1 MGLNDPRQQSLELDS
16 SQGQLFGNA
25 PERSIQIFFYYR
37 LAVACLLGLLFFSKM
52 GPSLLGQSYPGLYTL
67 TVIIYIGL
75 VVASGLLLYAS
86 PTLSHN
92 QQAFMMVFVDICA
105 VTLLMH
111 ASGGISTGLGM
122 LLAVSIASSSLIT
135 RGNYAGLEAAL
146 ASLSVLT
153 EQVYADMAQAF
164 ETTAYTQAGLLG
176 TLFFAI
182 AILAHALSRQ
192 LKTSEALSSQRKLD
206 LANME
211 QLNEYV
217 IQHMLTGIIVV
228 DTKSTIRLMNES
240 AWYLLGMP
248 ECGNGSPLEQA
259 CHKLAV
265 QLHEWDPE
273 QHKAAVPF
281 KPTSGGRELT
291 AGFSMLGENNKGG
304 AVIFLED
311 TATVT
316 QQAQQ
321 MKLASLGR
329 LTASIAHEIRNPLGA
344 ISHAEQLLKES
355 PDIPQADRRL
365 IDIISTNTKRVNE
378 IIENILQLSRRGR
391 SLPKEFLLKP
401 WLEQF
406 AGELT
411 RTLNLPEGHIHLQI
425 NPDSTL
431 IRTDPSQFRQIF
443 VILCENSVRHFDRE
457 AEALSIQISG
467 GITRESGGPFV
478 DIIDNGPG
486 IEPEN
491 ARQMFEPFF
500 TTRNA
505 GTGLGLYIAK
515 ELCEANRLGL
525 DYIAIP
531 SGGSCF
537 RITFPGRGNQPVR

>member
-1 MGLNDPRQQSLELDS
+1 M
-16 SQGQLFGNA
+16 
-25 PERSIQIFFYYR
+25 
-37 LAVACLLGLLFFSKM
+37 LATLLGILYFSKA
-52 GPSLLGQSYPGLYTL
+52 GPTLLGHTNPELFAL
-67 TVIIYIGL
+67 VVTVYFGL
-75 VVASGLLLYAS
+75 VIASGLLLYAAR
-86 PTLSHN
+86 PLSLN
-92 QQAFMMVFVDICA
+92 QQTFLMVLVDICA
-105 VTLLMH
+105 ITLLMH
-111 ASGGISTGLGM
+111 ASGGIGSGLGM
-122 LLAVSIASSSLIT
+122 LLAVSIATGSLIT
-135 RGNYAGLEAAL
+135 RGVYASLEAAM
-146 ASLSVLT
+146 ASIFILS
-153 EQVYADMAQAF
+153 EQVYAHLNQTF
-164 ETTAYTQAGLLG
+164 ETTSYTQAGLLG

-182 AILAHALSRQ
+182 AILAQVMARQ
-192 LKTSEALSSQRKLD
+192 LKSSEALATQRQLD

-211 QLNEYV
+211 QLNDYV

-228 DTKSTIRLMNES
+228 DTHSTIRLMNES

-248 ECGNGSPLEQA
+248 EVGTGSPLEQA
-259 CHKLAV
+259 CHKLAA
-265 QLHEWDPE
+265 QLSEWDQAIHPTPE
-273 QHKAAVPF
+273 PF
-281 KPTSGGRELT
+281 RPIAGGRELT

-355 PDIPQADRRL
+355 PEIPQADRRL
-365 IDIISTNTKRVNE
+365 IDIISTNTRRVNE

-406 AGELT
+406 IIELA
-411 RTLNLPEGHIHLQI
+411 RTLNLPDGVLKLQI
-425 NPDSTL
+425 DPDSTL
-431 IRTDPSQFRQIF
+431 IRADPSQFRQVF
-443 VILCENSVRHFDRE
+443 VILCENSIKHFDRE
-457 AEALSIQISG
+457 REALSIQISG

-478 DIIDNGPG
+478 DVIDNGPG
-486 IEPEN
+486 IAPEHV
-491 ARQMFEPFF
+491 RQMFEPFF

-525 DYIAIP
+525 DYIAVP
-531 SGGSCF
+531 GGGSCF

>member
-1 MGLNDPRQQSLELDS
+1 MALADPRQHNLALDTT
-16 SQGQLFGNA
+16 QQTGTPPLRPLA
-25 PERSIQIFFYYR
+25 IFFYYR
-37 LAVACLLGLLFFSKM
+37 LMLATLLGILYFSKA
-52 GPSLLGQSYPGLYTL
+52 GPTLLGHTNPELFAL
-67 TVIIYIGL
+67 VVTVYFGL
-75 VVASGLLLYAS
+75 VIASGLLLYAAR
-86 PTLSHN
+86 PLSLN
-92 QQAFMMVFVDICA
+92 QQTFLMVLVDICA
-105 VTLLMH
+105 ITLLMH
-111 ASGGISTGLGM
+111 ASGGIGSGLGM
-122 LLAVSIASSSLIT
+122 LLAVSIATGSLIT
-135 RGNYAGLEAAL
+135 RGVYASLEAAM
-146 ASLSVLT
+146 ASIFILS
-153 EQVYADMAQAF
+153 EQVYAHLNQTF
-164 ETTAYTQAGLLG
+164 ETTSYTQAGLLG

-182 AILAHALSRQ
+182 AILAQVMARQ
-192 LKTSEALSSQRKLD
+192 LKSSEALATQRQLD

-211 QLNEYV
+211 QLNDYV

-228 DTKSTIRLMNES
+228 DTHSTIRLMNES

-248 ECGNGSPLEQA
+248 EVGTGSPLEQA
-259 CHKLAV
+259 CHKLAA
-265 QLHEWDPE
+265 QLSEWDQAIHPTPE
-273 QHKAAVPF
+273 PF
-281 KPTSGGRELT
+281 RPIAGGRELT

-355 PDIPQADRRL
+355 PEIPQADRRL
-365 IDIISTNTKRVNE
+365 IDIISTNTRRVNE

-406 AGELT
+406 IIELA
-411 RTLNLPEGHIHLQI
+411 RTLNLPDGVLKLQI
-425 NPDSTL
+425 DPDSTL
-431 IRTDPSQFRQIF
+431 IRADPSQFRQVF
-443 VILCENSVRHFDRE
+443 VILCENSIKHFDRE
-457 AEALSIQISG
+457 REALSIQISG

-478 DIIDNGPG
+478 DVIDNGPG
-486 IEPEN
+486 IAPEHV
-491 ARQMFEPFF
+491 RQMFEPFF

-525 DYIAIP
+525 DYIAVP
-531 SGGSCF
+531 GGGSCF

>member
-1 MGLNDPRQQSLELDS
+1 MALADPRQHNLALD
-16 SQGQLFGNA
+16 N
-25 PERSIQIFFYYR
+25 IQQTGTPPLRPLAIFFYYR
-37 LAVACLLGLLFFSKM
+37 LMLATLLGILYFSKT
-52 GPSLLGQSYPGLYTL
+52 GPTLLGHTNPKLFAL
-67 TVIIYIGL
+67 VVIVYFGL
-75 VVASGLLLYAS
+75 VIASGLLLYAAR
-86 PTLSHN
+86 PLSIN
-92 QQAFMMVFVDICA
+92 QQTFLMVLVDICA
-105 VTLLMH
+105 ITLLMH
-111 ASGGISTGLGM
+111 ASGGISSGLGM
-122 LLAVSIASSSLIT
+122 LLAVSIATGSLIT
-135 RGNYAGLEAAL
+135 RGVYASLEAAM
-146 ASLSVLT
+146 ASIFILS
-153 EQVYADMAQAF
+153 EQVYAHLNQTF
-164 ETTAYTQAGLLG
+164 ETTSYTQAGLLG

-182 AILAHALSRQ
+182 AILAQVMARQ
-192 LKTSEALSSQRKLD
+192 LKSSEALATQRQLD

-211 QLNEYV
+211 QLNDYV

-228 DTKSTIRLMNES
+228 DTHSTIRLMNES

-248 ECGNGSPLEQA
+248 EVGTGSPLEQA
-259 CHKLAV
+259 CHKLAA
-265 QLHEWDPE
+265 QLSEWDQATHPTPE
-273 QHKAAVPF
+273 PF
-281 KPTSGGRELT
+281 RPITGGRELT

-355 PDIPQADRRL
+355 PDIPTADRRL
-365 IDIISTNTKRVNE
+365 IDIISTNTRRVNE

-406 AGELT
+406 ISELA
-411 RTLNLPEGHIHLQI
+411 RTLNLPEGVLTLQI
-425 NPDSTL
+425 DPDSTL
-431 IRTDPSQFRQIF
+431 IRTDPSQFRQVF
-443 VILCENSVRHFDRE
+443 VILCENSIKHFDRE
-457 AEALSIQISG
+457 REALSIQISG

-486 IEPEN
+486 IAPEHV
-491 ARQMFEPFF
+491 RQMFEPFF

-525 DYIAIP
+525 DYIAVP
-531 SGGSCF
+531 GGGSCF

>member
-1 MGLNDPRQQSLELDS
+1 MAPADPGQQNPALD
-16 SQGQLFGNA
+16 GMQLTGVA
-25 PERSIQIFFYYR
+25 SERPLAAFLYYR
-37 LAVACLLGLLFFSKM
+37 LILAALLGTLYFSKT
-52 GPSLLGQSYPGLYTL
+52 GPTLLGHTDPGLFAL
-67 TVIIYIGL
+67 VVIIYAGL
-75 VVASGLLLYAS
+75 VIASGVLLHAS
-86 PTLSHN
+86 RPLSPN
-92 QQAFMMVFVDICA
+92 QQTFLMVFVDICA
-105 VTLLMH
+105 ITLLMH
-111 ASGGISTGLGM
+111 ASGGIGSGLGM
-122 LLAVSIASSSLIT
+122 LLAVSIAAGSLIT
-135 RGNYAGLEAAL
+135 RGAYASLEAAL
-146 ASLSVLT
+146 ASIFILSQ
-153 EQVYADMAQAF
+153 QVYAHLNQTF
-164 ETTAYTQAGLLG
+164 ETTSYTQAGLLG

-182 AILAHALSRQ
+182 AILAQVMARQ
-192 LKTSEALSSQRKLD
+192 LKSSEALATQRQLD

-211 QLNEYV
+211 QLNDYV

-248 ECGNGSPLEQA
+248 DVGTGSPLEQA

-265 QLHEWDPE
+265 QLSDWDPE
-273 QHKAAVPF
+273 QHIPPKPF
-281 KPTSGGRELT
+281 RPMAGGRELT
-291 AGFSMLGENNKGG
+291 AGFSLLGENNKGG

-355 PDIPQADRRL
+355 SDIPRADRRL
-365 IDIISTNTKRVNE
+365 IDIISTNTRRVNE

-406 AGELT
+406 IGELA
-411 RTLNLPEGHIHLQI
+411 RTLNLPDGVLQLQI
-425 NPDSTL
+425 DPDSTL
-431 IRTDPSQFRQIF
+431 IRTDPSQFRQVF
-443 VILCENSVRHFDRE
+443 VILCENSIKHFDRE
-457 AEALSIQISG
+457 REALSIQISG

-486 IEPEN
+486 IAPEHV
-491 ARQMFEPFF
+491 RQMFEPFF

-525 DYIAIP
+525 DYIP
-531 SGGSCF
+531 VPGGGSCF

>member
-1 MGLNDPRQQSLELDS
+1 MALADPRQHNLALDTT
-16 SQGQLFGNA
+16 QQTGTPPLRPLA
-25 PERSIQIFFYYR
+25 IFFYYR
-37 LAVACLLGLLFFSKM
+37 LMLATLLGILYFSKA
-52 GPSLLGQSYPGLYTL
+52 GPTLLGHTNPELFAL
-67 TVIIYIGL
+67 VVTVYFGL
-75 VVASGLLLYAS
+75 VIASGLLLYAAR
-86 PTLSHN
+86 PLSLN
-92 QQAFMMVFVDICA
+92 QQTFLMVLVDICA
-105 VTLLMH
+105 ITLLMH
-111 ASGGISTGLGM
+111 ASGGIGSGLGM
-122 LLAVSIASSSLIT
+122 LLAVSIATGSLIT
-135 RGNYAGLEAAL
+135 RGVYASLEAAM
-146 ASLSVLT
+146 ASIFILS
-153 EQVYADMAQAF
+153 EQVYAHLNQTF
-164 ETTAYTQAGLLG
+164 ETTSYTQAGLLG

-182 AILAHALSRQ
+182 AILAQVMARQ
-192 LKTSEALSSQRKLD
+192 LKSSEALATQRQLD

-211 QLNEYV
+211 QLNDYV

-228 DTKSTIRLMNES
+228 DTHSTIRLMNES

-248 ECGNGSPLEQA
+248 EVGTGSPLEQA
-259 CHKLAV
+259 CHKLAA
-265 QLHEWDPE
+265 QLSEWDQAIHPTPE
-273 QHKAAVPF
+273 PF
-281 KPTSGGRELT
+281 RPIAGGRELT

-355 PDIPQADRRL
+355 PEIPQADRRL
-365 IDIISTNTKRVNE
+365 IDIISTNTRRVNE

-406 AGELT
+406 IIELA
-411 RTLNLPEGHIHLQI
+411 RTLNLPDGVLKLQI
-425 NPDSTL
+425 DPDSTL
-431 IRTDPSQFRQIF
+431 IRTDPSQFRQVF
-443 VILCENSVRHFDRE
+443 VILCENSIKHFDRE
-457 AEALSIQISG
+457 REALSIQISG

-478 DIIDNGPG
+478 DVIDNGPG
-486 IEPEN
+486 IAPEHV
-491 ARQMFEPFF
+491 RQMFEPFF

-525 DYIAIP
+525 DYIAVP
-531 SGGSCF
+531 GGGSCF

>member
-1 MGLNDPRQQSLELDS
+1 MSFSDPRQQSLDLES
-16 SQGQLFGNA
+16 SQARLMDTT

-37 LAVACLLGLLFFSKM
+37 LAVATLLGVLFFGKF
-52 GPSLLGQSYPGLYTL
+52 GPSLLGQSDPGLYAL
-67 TVIIYIGL
+67 AVIIYIGL
-75 VVASGLLLYAS
+75 VVASGVILYAP
-86 PTLSHN
+86 PTLSLN
-92 QQAFMMVFVDICA
+92 QQAFLMVFVDICA
-105 VTLLMH
+105 ITLIMH

-135 RGNYAGLEAAL
+135 RGAYSGLEAAL
-146 ASLSVLT
+146 ASLFILS
-153 EQVYADMAQAF
+153 EQVFSHLTQAF

-211 QLNEYV
+211 QLNDYV

-228 DTKSTIRLMNES
+228 DNKSTIRLMNES

-281 KPTSGGRELT
+281 KPTSGARELT

-355 PDIPQADRRL
+355 PDIPPADHRL

-406 AGELT
+406 TGELA
-411 RTLNLPEGHIHLQI
+411 RTLNLPDGVIKLQI
-425 NPDSTL
+425 EPDSTL
-431 IRTDPSQFRQIF
+431 IRTDPSQFRQVF
-443 VILCENSVRHFDRE
+443 VILCENSIKHFDKTPDVLR
-457 AEALSIQISG
+457 IQISG

-486 IEPEN
+486 IEPETV
-491 ARQMFEPFF
+491 RQMFEPFF
-500 TTRNA
+500 TTQNA

-525 DYIAIP
+525 DYVPIP

>member
-1 MGLNDPRQQSLELDS
+1 MSFADPGQLKLELES
-16 SQGQLFGNA
+16 TQALGGATEQ
-25 PERSIQIFFYYR
+25 SIRIFFYYR
-37 LAVACLLGLLFFSKM
+37 LILASLLGILFFSKT
-52 GPSLLGQSYPGLYTL
+52 GPALLGHTDPGLFAL
-67 TVIIYIGL
+67 TDIAYIGL
-75 VVASGLLLYAS
+75 VIASGLLLYAGRPLS
-86 PTLSHN
+86 PN
-92 QQAFMMVFVDICA
+92 QQTFLMVFVDIGA
-105 VTLLMH
+105 ITLLMH
-111 ASGGISTGLGM
+111 ASGGISSGLGM
-122 LLAVSIASSSLIT
+122 LLAVSIAAGSLIT
-135 RGNYAGLEAAL
+135 RGAYASLAAAL
-146 ASLSVLT
+146 ASLVVLA
-153 EQVYADMAQAF
+153 EQVYAHLNQTF

-182 AILAHALSRQ
+182 AILAQVMARQ

-206 LANME
+206 LADME
-211 QLNEYV
+211 QLNDYV

-228 DTKSTIRLMNES
+228 DTDSTIRLMNES

-248 ECGNGSPLEQA
+248 EVGTGSPLDQA

-265 QLHEWDPE
+265 QLAEWDPE
-273 QHKAAVPF
+273 QHIPPEPFRPAA
-281 KPTSGGRELT
+281 GGRELT
-291 AGFSMLGENNKGG
+291 AGFSLLGENNQGG

-329 LTASIAHEIRNPLGA
+329 LTASVAHEIRNPLGA
-344 ISHAEQLLKES
+344 ISHAGQLLRES
-355 PDIPQADRRL
+355 SEIPQADRRL
-365 IDIISTNTKRVNE
+365 IDIISTNTGRVNE

-406 AGELT
+406 IGELA
-411 RTLNLPEGHIHLQI
+411 RTLNLSAGALQLRI
-425 NPDSTL
+425 EPDSTL
-431 IRTDPSQFRQIF
+431 IRMDPSQFRQVF
-443 VILCENSVRHFDRE
+443 VILCENSIKHFDRE
-457 AEALSIQISG
+457 REALSIQISG

-486 IEPEN
+486 IAPEHV
-491 ARQMFEPFF
+491 RQMFEPFF

-525 DYIAIP
+525 DYIP
-531 SGGSCF
+531 PPYGGSCF

>member
-1 MGLNDPRQQSLELDS
+1 MALADPRQHNLALDTT
-16 SQGQLFGNA
+16 QQTGTPPLRPLA
-25 PERSIQIFFYYR
+25 IFFYYR
-37 LAVACLLGLLFFSKM
+37 LMLATLLGILYFSKA
-52 GPSLLGQSYPGLYTL
+52 GPTLLGHTNPELFAL
-67 TVIIYIGL
+67 VVTVYFGL
-75 VVASGLLLYAS
+75 VIASGLLLYAAR
-86 PTLSHN
+86 PLSLN
-92 QQAFMMVFVDICA
+92 QQTFLMVLVDICA
-105 VTLLMH
+105 ITLLMH
-111 ASGGISTGLGM
+111 ASGGIGSGLGM
-122 LLAVSIASSSLIT
+122 LLAVSIATGSLIT
-135 RGNYAGLEAAL
+135 RGVYASLEAAM
-146 ASLSVLT
+146 ASIFILS
-153 EQVYADMAQAF
+153 EQVYAHLNQTF
-164 ETTAYTQAGLLG
+164 ETTSYTQAGLLG

-182 AILAHALSRQ
+182 AILAQVMARQ
-192 LKTSEALSSQRKLD
+192 LKSSEALATQRQLD

-211 QLNEYV
+211 QLNDYV

-228 DTKSTIRLMNES
+228 DTHSTIRLMNES

-248 ECGNGSPLEQA
+248 EVGTGSPLEQA
-259 CHKLAV
+259 CHKLAA
-265 QLHEWDPE
+265 QLSEWDQAIHPTPE
-273 QHKAAVPF
+273 PF
-281 KPTSGGRELT
+281 RPIAGGRELT

-355 PDIPQADRRL
+355 PEIPQADRRL
-365 IDIISTNTKRVNE
+365 IDIISTNTRRVNE

-406 AGELT
+406 ISELA
-411 RTLNLPEGHIHLQI
+411 RTLNLPEGVLKLQI
-425 NPDSTL
+425 DPDSTL
-431 IRTDPSQFRQIF
+431 IRADPSQFRQVF
-443 VILCENSVRHFDRE
+443 VILCENSIRHFDRE
-457 AEALSIQISG
+457 REALSIQISG

-486 IEPEN
+486 IAPEHV
-491 ARQMFEPFF
+491 RQMFEPFF

-525 DYIAIP
+525 DYIAVP
-531 SGGSCF
+531 GGGSCF

>member
-1 MGLNDPRQQSLELDS
+1 MALADPRQQNLELVNT
-16 SQGQLFGNA
+16 QHTGAA
-25 PERSIQIFFYYR
+25 PERPLAIFFYYR
-37 LAVACLLGLLFFSKM
+37 LMLA
-52 GPSLLGQSYPGLYTL
+52 SLLGILYFSKTGPTLLGHTHPGLFAL
-67 TVIIYIGL
+67 VIIIYFGL
-75 VVASGLLLYAS
+75 VIASGLLLYAAR
-86 PTLSHN
+86 PLSLH
-92 QQAFMMVFVDICA
+92 QQTFLMVFVDICA
-105 VTLLMH
+105 ITLLMH
-111 ASGGISTGLGM
+111 ASGGISSGLGM
-122 LLAVSIASSSLIT
+122 LLAVSIAAGSLIT
-135 RGNYAGLEAAL
+135 RGAYASLEAAM
-146 ASLSVLT
+146 ASIFILS
-153 EQVYADMAQAF
+153 EQVYAHLNQTF
-164 ETTAYTQAGLLG
+164 ETTSYTQAGLLG

-182 AILAHALSRQ
+182 AILAQVMARQ
-192 LKTSEALSSQRKLD
+192 LKSSEALATQRQLD

-211 QLNEYV
+211 QLNDYV

-228 DTKSTIRLMNES
+228 DTQSTIRLMNES

-248 ECGNGSPLEQA
+248 EVGTGSPLGQA

-265 QLHEWDPE
+265 QLSEWDRKQHMPPE
-273 QHKAAVPF
+273 PF
-281 KPTSGGRELT
+281 RPMAGGRELT

-365 IDIISTNTKRVNE
+365 IDIISTNTRRVNE

-401 WLEQF
+401 WLNQF
-406 AGELT
+406 IGELA
-411 RTLNLPEGHIHLQI
+411 RTLELADGVLQLQI
-425 NPDSTL
+425 EPDSTL
-431 IRTDPSQFRQIF
+431 IRTDPSQFRQVF
-443 VILCENSVRHFDRE
+443 VILCENSIRHFDRE
-457 AEALSIQISG
+457 REALSIQISG

-486 IEPEN
+486 IAPEHV
-491 ARQMFEPFF
+491 RQMFEPFF

-525 DYIAIP
+525 DYIAVP
-531 SGGSCF
+531 AGGSCF

>member
-1 MGLNDPRQQSLELDS
+1 MPLADPRQQNLELVHM
-16 SQGQLFGNA
+16 QPA
-25 PERSIQIFFYYR
+25 AATTERPLAIFFYYR
-37 LAVACLLGLLFFSKM
+37 LMLA
-52 GPSLLGQSYPGLYTL
+52 SLLGILYFSNSGPTLLGHTNPGLFAL

-75 VVASGLLLYAS
+75 VIASGVLLYADR
-86 PTLSHN
+86 PLSLG
-92 QQAFMMVFVDICA
+92 QQTFLMVFVDIGSI
-105 VTLLMH
+105 TLLMH
-111 ASGGISTGLGM
+111 ASGGIGSGLGM
-122 LLAVSIASSSLIT
+122 LLAVSIAAGSIIT
-135 RGNYAGLEAAL
+135 RGAHASLEAAL
-146 ASLSVLT
+146 ASIFVLA
-153 EQVYADMAQAF
+153 EQTYAHLNQTF
-164 ETTAYTQAGLLG
+164 ESTAYTQAGLLG

-182 AILAHALSRQ
+182 AVLARVMARQ
-192 LKTSEALSSQRKLD
+192 LQSSEALATQRQLD

-211 QLNEYV
+211 QLNDYV

-228 DTKSTIRLMNES
+228 DTESTIRLMNES

-248 ECGNGSPLEQA
+248 EVGTGSSLERA
-259 CHKLAV
+259 CPKLAA
-265 QLHEWDPE
+265 QLSEWDQKQHMPPE
-273 QHKAAVPF
+273 PF
-281 KPTSGGRELT
+281 RPVSGGRELT
-291 AGFSMLGENNKGG
+291 AGFSMLGEHNKGG

-344 ISHAEQLLKES
+344 ISHAEQLLRES
-355 PDIPQADRRL
+355 PDIPPTDRRL
-365 IDIISTNTKRVNE
+365 IDIISTNTRRVNE

-391 SLPKEFLLKP
+391 SQPKEFLLKP

-406 AGELT
+406 IGELA
-411 RTLNLPEGHIHLQI
+411 RTLNLPDGALQLQI
-425 NPDSTL
+425 EPDSTL

-443 VILCENSVRHFDRE
+443 VILCENSIKHFDRE
-457 AEALSIQISG
+457 REALRIQISG

-486 IEPEN
+486 ITPEH

-505 GTGLGLYIAK
+505 GTGLGLYVAK

-525 DYIAIP
+525 DYIP
-531 SGGSCF
+531 VPGGGSCF

>member
-1 MGLNDPRQQSLELDS
+1 MALADPRQHNLALDTT
-16 SQGQLFGNA
+16 QQTGTPPLRPLA
-25 PERSIQIFFYYR
+25 IFFYYR
-37 LAVACLLGLLFFSKM
+37 LMLATLLGILYFSKA
-52 GPSLLGQSYPGLYTL
+52 GPTLLGHTNPELFAL
-67 TVIIYIGL
+67 VVTVYFGL
-75 VVASGLLLYAS
+75 VIASGLLLYAAR
-86 PTLSHN
+86 PLSLN
-92 QQAFMMVFVDICA
+92 QQTFLMVLVDICA
-105 VTLLMH
+105 ITLLMH
-111 ASGGISTGLGM
+111 ASGGIGSGLGM
-122 LLAVSIASSSLIT
+122 LLAVSIATGSLIT
-135 RGNYAGLEAAL
+135 RGVYASLEAAM
-146 ASLSVLT
+146 ASIFILS
-153 EQVYADMAQAF
+153 EQVYAHLNQTF
-164 ETTAYTQAGLLG
+164 ETTSYTQAGLLG

-182 AILAHALSRQ
+182 AILAQVMARQ
-192 LKTSEALSSQRKLD
+192 LKSSEALATQRQLD

-211 QLNEYV
+211 QLNDYV

-228 DTKSTIRLMNES
+228 DTPSTIRLMNES

-248 ECGNGSPLEQA
+248 EVGTGSPLEQA
-259 CHKLAV
+259 CHKLAA
-265 QLHEWDPE
+265 QLSEWDQAIHPTPE
-273 QHKAAVPF
+273 PF
-281 KPTSGGRELT
+281 RPIAGGRELT

-355 PDIPQADRRL
+355 PEIPQADRRL
-365 IDIISTNTKRVNE
+365 IDIISTNTRRVNE

-406 AGELT
+406 IIELA
-411 RTLNLPEGHIHLQI
+411 RTLNLPDGVLKLQI

-431 IRTDPSQFRQIF
+431 IRADPSQFRQVF
-443 VILCENSVRHFDRE
+443 VILCENSIKHFDRE
-457 AEALSIQISG
+457 REALSIQISG

-478 DIIDNGPG
+478 DVIDNGPG
-486 IEPEN
+486 IAPEHV
-491 ARQMFEPFF
+491 RQMFEPFF

-525 DYIAIP
+525 DYIAVP
-531 SGGSCF
+531 GGGSCF

>member
-1 MGLNDPRQQSLELDS
+1 MALADPRQHILELD
-16 SQGQLFGNA
+16 N
-25 PERSIQIFFYYR
+25 IQQTGTPLLRPLTIFFYYR
-37 LAVACLLGLLFFSKM
+37 LMLA
-52 GPSLLGQSYPGLYTL
+52 SLLGILYFSKAGPALLGYTNPGLFAL
-67 TVIIYIGL
+67 VVIIYFGL
-75 VVASGLLLYAS
+75 VIASGLLLYTAR
-86 PTLSHN
+86 PLSLN
-92 QQAFMMVFVDICA
+92 QQTFLMVLVDICA
-105 VTLLMH
+105 ITLLMH
-111 ASGGISTGLGM
+111 ASGGISSGLGM
-122 LLAVSIASSSLIT
+122 LLAVSIATGSLIT
-135 RGNYAGLEAAL
+135 RGVYASLEAAM
-146 ASLSVLT
+146 ASIFILS
-153 EQVYADMAQAF
+153 EQVYAHLNQTFA
-164 ETTAYTQAGLLG
+164 TTSYTQAGLLG
-176 TLFFAI
+176 ALFFAI
-182 AILAHALSRQ
+182 AILARVMARQ
-192 LKTSEALSSQRKLD
+192 LKSSEALATQRQLD

-211 QLNEYV
+211 QLNDYV

-228 DTKSTIRLMNES
+228 DTQSTIRLMNES

-248 ECGNGSPLEQA
+248 EVGTGSPLEQA

-265 QLHEWDPE
+265 QLTEWDQTTHSTPE
-273 QHKAAVPF
+273 PF
-281 KPTSGGRELT
+281 RPNAGGRELT

-355 PDIPQADRRL
+355 PEIPQADRRL
-365 IDIISTNTKRVNE
+365 IDIISTNTRRVNE
-378 IIENILQLSRRGR
+378 IIESILQLSRRGR
-391 SLPKEFLLKP
+391 SLPREFLLKP

-406 AGELT
+406 IGELA
-411 RTLNLPEGHIHLQI
+411 RTLNLPEGVIKLQI
-425 NPDSTL
+425 DPDSTL
-431 IRTDPSQFRQIF
+431 IRTDPSQFRQVF
-443 VILCENSVRHFDRE
+443 VILCENSIRHFDRE
-457 AEALSIQISG
+457 REALSIQISG

-486 IEPEN
+486 ITPEHV
-491 ARQMFEPFF
+491 RQMFEPFF

-525 DYIAIP
+525 DYIAVP
-531 SGGSCF
+531 GGGSCF

>member
-1 MGLNDPRQQSLELDS
+1 MSFNDPRQQSLDLESTQIRLLDT
-16 SQGQLFGNA
+16 A

-37 LAVACLLGLLFFSKM
+37 LVVASLLGVLFFSKF
-52 GPSLLGQSYPGLYTL
+52 GPSLLGQTDPGLYTL

-75 VVASGLLLYAS
+75 VIASGVMLYAS
-86 PTLSHN
+86 PTFSLN

-105 VTLLMH
+105 ITLIMH
-111 ASGGISTGLGM
+111 TSGGISTGLGM

-135 RGNYAGLEAAL
+135 RGAYSGLEAAL
-146 ASLSVLT
+146 ASLSILS
-153 EQVYADMAQAF
+153 EQVYAHLTQAF

-228 DTKSTIRLMNES
+228 DTKCTIRLMNES

-259 CHKLAV
+259 CHKLAI
-265 QLHEWDPE
+265 QLHEWDPD
-273 QHKAAVPF
+273 QHKSAAPF
-281 KPTSGGRELT
+281 KPTSGARELT
-291 AGFSMLGENNKGG
+291 AGFSMLGANNKGG

-355 PDIPQADRRL
+355 PDIPAADHRL

-401 WLEQF
+401 WLQQF
-406 AGELT
+406 TGELA
-411 RTLNLPEGHIHLQI
+411 RTLNLSEGAIQLQI
-425 NPDSTL
+425 EPESTL
-431 IRTDPSQFRQIF
+431 IRTDPSQFRQVF
-443 VILCENSVRHFDRE
+443 VILCENSIKHFDKE
-457 AEALSIQISG
+457 ADSLSIQISG

-486 IEPEN
+486 IEPGN
-491 ARQMFEPFF
+491 VRQMFEPFF
-500 TTRNA
+500 TTKNA

-525 DYIAIP
+525 DYIP
-531 SGGSCF
+531 TPRGGSCF